1 MAINHSNFGPLNSR
15 YVVRIQ
21 DTLCKALSEYPRTL
35 VLRIDLRLPDNNL
48 THEYSL
54 DSTLITRF
62 IVSLKAQIDADLLRK
77 KNNGKRTFPCRV
89 RYVWA
94 REFGQRGK
102 KHYHLALFLNKDAY
116 AYLGNYIPTDKGYP
130 HNLGVMIMEAW
141 VRVLNL
147 HDDDDYQKYYP
158 LVHFPKPSYA
168 HLNKTSTH
176 FNNDSAE
183 VINRVCY
190 LAKEYSK
197 DSSDKQRNFGC
208 SQY

>member
-1 MAINHSNFGPLNSR
+1 MAINYANWGPLNSK
-15 YVVRIQ
+15 YVARIQ
-21 DTLCKALSEYPRTL
+21 DTLRKALNEYPRTL

-48 THEYSL
+48 THEYAL

-94 REFGQRGK
+94 REFSQSGK

-116 AYLGNYIPTDKGYP
+116 AYLGNYIPTEEGYT

-147 HDDDDYQKYYP
+147 QDDDDYQQYYP
-158 LVHFPKPSYA
+158 LVHFPKPNYA
-168 HLNKTSTH
+168 HLNKTSTN
-176 FNNDSAE
+176 FNNDYAA